1 MTTHRIGL
9 TDAERQ
15 AINDAVAALPPLTDQ
30 QLDALTEVIIASRER
45 RRRRWQAHQPPPAQ
59 AA

>member
-1 MTTHRIGL
+1 MTTHRMEL

-15 AINDAVAALPPLTDQ
+15 AINDAVGALPPLTDQ
-30 QLDALTEVIIASRER
+30 QLDALAEVILASRE